1 MRIRVAPQARA
12 DLDAIW
18 LYSAQ
23 ESGSSNIATRAVGSI
38 TDKFGLFSKFPNI
51 GKSFESELRP
61 NVRTF
66 PVNNYVIFYSVKPGR
81 DTNSSD
87 HSRQPRCSGHLRGR
101 VTMPGSTVFPDLI
114 SSVRSVGRGADLICQ
129 SSEGS
134 FGTSV

>member
-66 PVNNYVIFYSVKPGR
+66 PVNNYVIFYSVKPGEIRILRIIHASR
-81 DTNSSD
+81 DA
-87 HSRQPRCSGHLRGR
+87 QAI
-101 VTMPGSTVFPDLI
+101 F
-114 SSVRSVGRGADLICQ
+114 AD
-129 SSEGS
+129 E
-134 FGTSV
+134 